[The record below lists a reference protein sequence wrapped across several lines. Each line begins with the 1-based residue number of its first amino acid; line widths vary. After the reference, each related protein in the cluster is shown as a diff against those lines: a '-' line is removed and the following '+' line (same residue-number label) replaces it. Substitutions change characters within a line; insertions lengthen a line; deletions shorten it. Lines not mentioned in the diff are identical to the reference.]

1 MNIPDKAVKAA
12 CNVYMAR
19 FERDPHEPR
28 SERMRAALE
37 AAMREMQADLF
48 WNADDPEECYH
59 SLEHVV
65 DAVGGPSV
73 CVKVQQAVRLP
84 NLWIVGRQDDDGE
97 WSLTEYATEAEADA
111 AFGLVP
117 PPEGEGKP

>member
-1 MNIPDKAVKAA
+1 MNIPDKAVTEAIHAYKAKMGFA
-12 CNVYMAR
+12 
-19 FERDPHEPR
+19 
-28 SERMRAALE
+28 SEFPNRAAMRAALE

-59 SLEHVV
+59 SLEDVV

-97 WSLTEYATEAEADA
+97 WSLTEYATGAEADA
-111 AFGLVP
+111 AFGLAP